1 MLVDH
6 TPADKYLVQLA
17 SGGYTTAMI
26 QFFRT
31 LLKPAVDDPSV
42 REFSGA
48 LGREILM
55 TERLRVKTV
64 IATVVIVT
72 LSLSIA
78 YWLTPSSFARIS
90 NGQFDLVSSY
100 VITVPFLLFEFF
112 VLSKINQRIAAG
124 RDVAPIRR
132 YMSALI
138 ETSIPTAALHL
149 HMGWMGPDQALAFAA
164 PLSYFVFII
173 LSTLRL
179 DFWLSTFTGF
189 VAASQML
196 ALAMLYHP
204 AQFASQPAPDFTF
217 QLIRSIM
224 ILLCGVLAGAVGLQ
238 LRRQFEASIRAST
251 ARDRVTNLFGQHVS
265 PQVVERLL
273 ASGTGSTTEMRTVAV
288 MFVDIRN
295 FTAATRVHTPRQV
308 VERLDETFALLVDV
322 LDRHSGIV
330 NKFLGDGFLALFGA
344 PIEDPQAAQCAVQA
358 AREMLAVIEAN
369 NRESDWPLRIGI
381 GLHVGAVIA
390 GNVGSPR
397 RKEYT
402 VIGDT
407 VNFAARLEALNK
419 QFGSQL
425 LISADVRHA
434 LGDDGGDAVLL
445 GNVPIRGYDEAQ
457 AIWRLG

>member
-1 MLVDH
+1 
-6 TPADKYLVQLA
+6 
-17 SGGYTTAMI
+17 MI

-31 LLKPAVDDPSV
+31 LLKSAADADPSV
-42 REFSGA
+42 REFRKA
-48 LGREILM
+48 LSREMLL
-55 TERLRVKTV
+55 TERLRVRTV
-64 IATVVIVT
+64 IGTVVIVT

-78 YWLTPSSFARIS
+78 YLLAPSSFARIS
-90 NGQFDLVSSY
+90 NGQFDLASSFM
-100 VITVPFLLFEFF
+100 ITGPLLLFEFF
-112 VLSKINQRIAAG
+112 VLYKINQRIAAG
-124 RDVAPIRR
+124 QDIAQGRR
-132 YMSALI
+132 YLSALI

-149 HMGWMGPDQALAFAA
+149 HMGWMGPAAALAFAA
-164 PLSYFVFII
+164 PLSYFIFII

-189 VAASQML
+189 VAAAQML

-204 AQFASQPAPDFTF
+204 VQFASEPAPDFAF
-217 QLIRSIM
+217 QLIRSAM
-224 ILLCGVLAGAVGLQ
+224 VLLCGILAGAVGLQ
-238 LRRQFEASIRAST
+238 LRRQFEASIAATS

-265 PQVVERLL
+265 PQVVEQLL
-273 ASGTGSTTEMRTVAV
+273 ASGTSSTTEMRQVAV

-295 FTAATRVHTPRQV
+295 FTAATRVHSPREV
-308 VERLDETFALLVDV
+308 VDRLDETFALLVDV

-344 PIEDPQAAQCAVQA
+344 PIEDPNAAHCAVQA
-358 AREMLAVIEAN
+358 AREMLIAVEN
-369 NRESDWPLRIGI
+369 SNQDSEWPLRIGI
-381 GLHVGAVIA
+381 GLHIGAVIA

-425 LISADVRHA
+425 LISASIRDA
-434 LGDDGGDAVLL
+434 LGDTCSDAELL
-445 GNVPIRGYDEAQ
+445 GDVPIRGYDLPQ

>member
-1 MLVDH
+1 
-6 TPADKYLVQLA
+6 
-17 SGGYTTAMI
+17 MI

-31 LLKPAVDDPSV
+31 FLKPADEDPSV
-42 REFSGA
+42 RDFRKA
-48 LGREILM
+48 LSREMLL
-55 TERLRVKTV
+55 TERLRIKTV
-64 IATVVIVT
+64 IATVTTVT
-72 LSLSIA
+72 VVLSIA
-78 YWLTPSSFARIS
+78 YLLAPSAFARIS
-90 NGQFDLVSSY
+90 YGQFDLMSSY
-100 VITVPFLLFEFF
+100 VTTVPLVLFEFF
-112 VLSKINQRIAAG
+112 VLHKVNQRIAAG
-124 RDVAPIRR
+124 QDIAPVRR

-149 HMGWMGPDQALAFAA
+149 HMNWMGPAEALAFVA

-179 DFWLSTFTGF
+179 DFWLSAFTGF
-189 VAASQML
+189 VAAAGML
-196 ALAMLYHP
+196 AMAMLYHP
-204 AQFASQPAPDFTF
+204 PQFASEPAPDFAF
-217 QLIRSIM
+217 QLIRSIV
-224 ILLCGVLAGAVGLQ
+224 ILLCGVLAGAVGLL
-238 LRRQFEASIRAST
+238 LRRQFEASIKAST

-265 PQVVERLL
+265 PQVVEQLL
-273 ASGTGSTTEMRTVAV
+273 TSGTGSTTEMRQVAV

-295 FTAATRVHTPRQV
+295 FTAASRVHSPHQV

-344 PIEDPQAAQCAVQA
+344 PIEDPNAAQCAVQA
-358 AREMLAVIEAN
+358 ARDMLIAIETAN
-369 NRESDWPLRIGI
+369 NGSEWPLRIGI
-381 GLHVGAVIA
+381 GLHIGTVIA

-425 LISADVRHA
+425 LISASIRDA
-434 LGDDGGDAVLL
+434 LGDTCSDAELL
-445 GNVPIRGYDEAQ
+445 GDVPIRGYDVPQ